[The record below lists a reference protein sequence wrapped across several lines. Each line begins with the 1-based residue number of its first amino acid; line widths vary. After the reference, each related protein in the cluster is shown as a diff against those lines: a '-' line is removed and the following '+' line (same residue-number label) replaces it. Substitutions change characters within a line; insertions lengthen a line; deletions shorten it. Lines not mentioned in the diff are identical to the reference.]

1 MFNKIFNDFVREV
14 RSGEHSF
21 LKFGEIKIDEIT
33 KFVKNIHNKYNYV
46 AIIGFGASS
55 LNIRAISSAISK
67 PIKKTIYLDSL
78 DEVDIEDKLESIDI
92 KQTIF
97 FVLSKSGNTNETYLL
112 TKYILEIKKVSNEDI
127 YIIAPS
133 NNNLLSNLAKDCHIS
148 LIEHEQ
154 HISGRFGIIS
164 SATLLPCAVIGV
176 DLKVFISSALKALA
190 NTIANEQNIINI
202 AKYYLDNYSLGR
214 KILVTFNYCHQ
225 LDGLC
230 RWQQQLIGESLG
242 KGNFG
247 ITPILSTGT
256 FDEHSQLQLYL
267 EGPSDKFFKIIMHE
281 RNDTLLNHNLSTHA
295 HNVHTALISNNRP
308 VSLENFTYINEEIIV
323 NQIIESIF
331 VIIMI
336 AKHERFNPFNQ
347 LSVDSCKAGY
357 VATT

>member
-1 MFNKIFNDFVREV
+1 MFNQIFSDFVGQV
-14 RSGEHSF
+14 SNGEHSF
-21 LKFGEIKIDEIT
+21 LKFDQIKIDEIT
-33 KFVKNIHNKYNYV
+33 KFAKNIHDKYKYV
-46 AIIGFGASS
+46 TIIGFGASS
-55 LNIRAISSAISK
+55 LNIRAICSAISK

-78 DEVDIEDKLESIDI
+78 DEVDIEDKLESIDV

-97 FVLSKSGNTNETYLL
+97 FILSKSGNTNETYLL

-127 YIIAPS
+127 YIIAPC
-133 NNNLLSNLAKDCHIS
+133 NNNLLSNLAKDCQIS

-164 SATLLPCAVIGV
+164 PASLLPCAFIGV
-176 DLKVFISSALKALA
+176 DVKAFISSALKALS
-190 NTIANEQNIINI
+190 NNITNGQNIINT
-202 AKYYLDNYSLGR
+202 AKCYLDNYASGR
-214 KILVTFNYCHQ
+214 KTLVTFNYCHQ

-242 KGNFG
+242 KDNFG
-247 ITPILSTGT
+247 ITPILSKGT

-295 HNVHTALISNNRP
+295 HNIHKALISNNRP
-308 VSLENFTYINEEIIV
+308 VSLENFTYINEEIIA

-347 LSVDSCKAGY
+347 LSVDSCKPR
-357 VATT
+357 